1 MRTDKMKLSVLGAAM
16 IVLAA
21 CGSSPNTA
29 SSSASYP
36 VATTSG
42 STIPAA
48 TATSGATG
56 YGVVQAMDVIPRE
69 QAAGIGLGTVAGAVV
84 GGVLGNQVGSGSGR
98 KAATV
103 AGAVGGG
110 VIGHQMEQN
119 AANSGQVYRVAVRM
133 DNGSIQTLAQEV
145 APGVQVGDRVR
156 LDNGVI
162 VERFR

>member
-1 MRTDKMKLSVLGAAM
+1 MWTEKIKLTVIGASVVM
-16 IVLAA
+16 LAA
-21 CGSSPNTA
+21 CGSSPNQT
-29 SSSASYP
+29 SSAGSYP
-36 VATTSG
+36 VATTTG
-42 STIPAA
+42 STIP
-48 TATSGATG
+48 TTTTSSATG
-56 YGVVQAMDVIPRE
+56 YGVVQAIDVIPRE
-69 QAAGIGLGTVAGAVV
+69 QAASIGLGTVAGAVV

-110 VIGHQMEQN
+110 LVGRQMEQN
-119 AANSGQVYRVAVRM
+119 AGNSGQVYRVAVRM
-133 DNGSIQTLAQEV
+133 DNGAVQTLAQEV